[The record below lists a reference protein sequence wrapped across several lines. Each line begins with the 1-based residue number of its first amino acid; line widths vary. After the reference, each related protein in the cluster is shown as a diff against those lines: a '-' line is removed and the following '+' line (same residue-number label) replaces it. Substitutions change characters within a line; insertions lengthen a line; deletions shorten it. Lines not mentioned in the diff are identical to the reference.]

1 MKTRWMLGLCAGIV
15 TSGALCLGIAQSQD
29 AKPTEPAKTPA
40 ETPVTADKSREET
53 PRATVTAAREQA
65 KLMHNIYE
73 TTMDVMHRRYF
84 RADRSVLP
92 ARAMEDVFNE
102 IGRSTNAKANWISVN
117 TKAMSI
123 NHEPATEFEK
133 QAAREIAAGKESFEL
148 VENGVYQRA
157 GRIPLGGSCIN
168 CHSNSFLPP
177 SNFKS
182 PRFAGLVIR
191 IPIEEESRKVAAT
204 K

>member
-1 MKTRWMLGLCAGIV
+1 MKTRSCLSLCALIV
-15 TSGALCLGIAQSQD
+15 TSGALCFDLAQSQD
-29 AKPTEPAKTPA
+29 KPA
-40 ETPVTADKSREET
+40 EPTKARTESPATA
-53 PRATVTAAREQA
+53 PTVTSEKPRVSVAAAREQA

-102 IGRSTNAKANWISVN
+102 IGRTTNAKANWISVN

-133 QAAREIAAGKESFEL
+133 QAAREIAGGKESFEL

-177 SNFKS
+177 SNFKT

-191 IPIEEESRKVAAT
+191 IPVESEGQKVSA

>member
-1 MKTRWMLGLCAGIV
+1 MMTRWCAGLCAIAV
-15 TSGALCLGIAQSQD
+15 TSGALWLNLAQSQD
-29 AKPTEPAKTPA
+29 GPLPSTKPAIESKTA
-40 ETPVTADKSREET
+40 ADKSEDIV
-53 PRATVTAAREQA
+53 PRVSVEAAREQA

-92 ARAMEDVFNE
+92 ARAMEDVFHE
-102 IGRSTNAKANWISVN
+102 IGRTTHAKANWISVN

-148 VENGVYQRA
+148 VENGIYQRA

-177 SNFKS
+177 SNFKT

-191 IPIEEESRKVAAT
+191 IPVESEKAKTEA

>member
-1 MKTRWMLGLCAGIV
+1 MKSRFTAAFCAVAV
-15 TSGALCLGIAQSQD
+15 TSGALCVTLAQSQD
-29 AKPTEPAKTPA
+29 SPREPAATPATPAAKPAVKF
-40 ETPVTADKSREET
+40 DDST
-53 PRATVTAAREQA
+53 PRVSVDAAREQA

-73 TTMDVMHRRYF
+73 TTLDVIHRRYF
-84 RADRSVLP
+84 RSDRSVLP

-102 IGRSTNAKANWISVN
+102 IGRNTNAKAAWISVN

-123 NHEPATEFEK
+123 NHEPQTDFEK
-133 QAAREIAAGKESFEL
+133 EAARTLSGDKADFEL
-148 VENGVYQRA
+148 VENGIYQRA
-157 GRIPLGGSCIN
+157 ARIPLGGSCIN

-177 SNFKS
+177 SNFKT

-191 IPIEEESRKVAAT
+191 IPVTEETKATAA

>member
-1 MKTRWMLGLCAGIV
+1 MKTRWCASRCAIAV
-15 TSGALCLGIAQSQD
+15 MSGALWLNLAHSQEASTQP
-29 AKPTEPAKTPA
+29 AKPADAPQTTANKADDAPPR
-40 ETPVTADKSREET
+40 VTVE
-53 PRATVTAAREQA
+53 AAREQA

-102 IGRSTNAKANWISVN
+102 IGRTTNAKANWISVN

-133 QAAREIAAGKESFEL
+133 QAAREIASGKESFEH
-148 VENGVYQRA
+148 VENGLYQRA

-177 SNFKS
+177 SNFKT

-191 IPIEEESRKVAAT
+191 IPVEANGTKTAA